1 MVRTWKSLTTDT
13 KFMIASLQFMY
24 VHVKYRFGDSLHVP
38 LFLVVVLSQDIQP
51 MSILRQHAA
60 CHLVVGRGYLRRSSW
75 RERVGGWDSK
85 MHWQTVARLVGTRH
99 HLSNFTR
106 IFLSF
111 VGILKVKIPEAA
123 CTFYICLYLFIS
135 FYICSIA
142 FLNDAWIIA
151 FKKLLFCQK
160 LARENHQQDS
170 DQQDSAGI
178 LCRFF
183 PRLILEEVKF
193 EKGDDQK
200 KVDTMVKRVIQMF
213 CEEIPPVSCKTD
225 GYGWMY
231 FVLRMDDTFVNVVRC
246 LSGYL
251 RLSLR
256 SHKRI
261 SMSQKQDYTDLKF
274 DHGSFLENQHEE
286 MGFLPCSALLYSWH
300 CRIRPRL
307 TFLTRLRRVSRN
319 GQFGCGT
326 RLQGFVA
333 LLLGWLASMWK
344 TKSFPVGLGAD
355 FCGLLKVSVMSCF
368 FSLYRNQCTKQWEH
382 GSPELQFLVKHGR
395 SCATFGYIGANRLSE
410 TCSLFPAGLTWRES
424 WLDLIGAIR
433 WRRRSWILNRDGQ
446 VKKT

>member
-1 MVRTWKSLTTDT
+1 MRRAIWLWDEATCEEALGENELEGEIPKCTGKQWLALKW
-13 KFMIASLQFMY
+13 
-24 VHVKYRFGDSLHVP
+24 G
-38 LFLVVVLSQDIQP
+38 QDIIFQ
-51 MSILRQHAA
+51 IFR
-60 CHLVVGRGYLRRSSW
+60 
-75 RERVGGWDSK
+75 
-85 MHWQTVARLVGTRH
+85 
-99 HLSNFTR
+99 TR

-111 VGILKVKIPEAA
+111 VVGILKVKIPETAS
-123 CTFYICLYLFIS
+123 S
-135 FYICSIA
+135 FYIFSIA
-142 FLNDAWIIA
+142 FLNDASIIA
-151 FKKLLFCQK
+151 FKKWLFCQK
-160 LARENHQQDS
+160 LARENH
-170 DQQDSAGI
+170 QQDSAGI

-231 FVLRMDDTFVNVVRC
+231 FVLRIDDTFVNVVRC
-246 LSGYL
+246 LSVYL

-307 TFLTRLRRVSRN
+307 TFLTRLRRVSSN

-333 LLLGWLASMWK
+333 LLLGWLASMSK

-395 SCATFGYIGANRLSE
+395 SCATFGCIGANRLSE

-433 WRRRSWILNRDGQ
+433 WKRRSWILNRMDKLRKHEKSLIQ
-446 VKKT
+446 QLAPLIHV